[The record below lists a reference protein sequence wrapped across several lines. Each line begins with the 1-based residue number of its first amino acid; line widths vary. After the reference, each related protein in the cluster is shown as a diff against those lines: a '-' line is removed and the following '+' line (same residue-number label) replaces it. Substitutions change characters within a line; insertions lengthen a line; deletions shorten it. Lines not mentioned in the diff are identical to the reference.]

1 MRLYGQRLW
10 IAAFVALVATGC
22 ATQTRSLNAA
32 APDLPLRAELVDT
45 PFFAQ
50 QQHQCGPAALATGL
64 AAAGY
69 PADPE
74 TLSNQVFLPGR
85 EGSLQA
91 EMLAG
96 ARRQGALAL
105 PAPASLAG
113 LFAEVAAGTPVIILQ
128 NLSLAIAPR
137 WHYAVVV
144 GYDREKSEVILR
156 SGPNRREVMAMS
168 TFEHTWARSD
178 YWGMLILR
186 PGSLPQS
193 ASPQALEKSLTQ
205 LEKFATPAAM
215 HGWYTEAARRWPD
228 SLVFMIGRGNAA
240 YAIGQTD
247 DAEQAFRI
255 AAERHPRS
263 AVALNNLATLL
274 LQRGRPDEALAIAE
288 RAVAL
293 ADEWQ
298 PQATATRD
306 AIRNAIAGAVQP
318 AAVSAAP

>member
-1 MRLYGQRLW
+1 MRRAGWRLW
-10 IAAFVALVATGC
+10 VAASVVFVATGC
-22 ATQTRSLNAA
+22 ATQTRTLGVA
-32 APDLPLRAELVDT
+32 APDLPVRTELVDT

-50 QQHQCGPAALATGL
+50 QEHQCGPAALATGL

-74 TLSNQVFLPGR
+74 RLAQQVFLPGR

-91 EMLAG
+91 EMQAG

-105 PAPASLAG
+105 PAPATLAG
-113 LFAEVAAGTPVIILQ
+113 LFAEIAAGRPVIILQ
-128 NLSLAIAPR
+128 NLGLAIAPR

-144 GYDREKSEVILR
+144 GYDRENGDVILR

-178 YWGMLILR
+178 YWGMMVLS
-186 PGSLPQS
+186 PGALPLS
-193 ASPQALEKSLTQ
+193 ADRTMLEKSLTQ
-205 LEKFATPAAM
+205 LEKFAAPVAM
-215 HGWYTEAARRWPD
+215 HPWYEQAARRWPE
-228 SLVFMIGRGNAA
+228 SLVFMIGLGNAA
-240 YAIGQTD
+240 LANGQAD
-247 DAEQAFRI
+247 DAERAYRA

-274 LQRGRPDEALAIAE
+274 LQRGRLQEALAIAE

-298 PQATATRD
+298 PQAKATRE
-306 AIRNAIAGAVQP
+306 AIRLAIAGQV
-318 AAVSAAP
+318 AARPVSAAP